1 MGKLTELL
9 NKGAR
14 LIVTEAPDEPGAE
27 PAEGAER
34 PRRHERDVAPD
45 VALAEPPTAVARSQ
59 VAASVEDFGAVYD
72 EAGIAVPA
80 HGYGIEKVSQMLQNP
95 RFASLSREAKA
106 NAVLVALEAAG
117 APIREVIEDAVQRDK
132 ALDAFEASKE
142 REALELKA
150 ANDAR
155 IQGLNQQLEELIQ
168 KINSEVQT
176 LKQASE
182 EAERA
187 FAALRTRK
195 RREEER
201 LRDLVAFFIEGAENP
216 ITTSGAGTGAPADT
230 GKAS

>member
-1 MGKLTELL
+1 MGKLSELL

-14 LIVTEAPDEPGAE
+14 LIVTEAPEGATGE
-27 PAEGAER
+27 AEGSSGV
-34 PRRHERDVAPD
+34 PRKRERDISPD
-45 VALAEPPTAVARSQ
+45 VLEAEPPTRVTQSR
-59 VAASVEDFGAVYD
+59 VAAGVEDFAAVYE
-72 EAGIAVPA
+72 EAGITMPT

-117 APIREVIEDAVQRDK
+117 APIREVIQDAVQRDK
-132 ALDAFEASKE
+132 ALDGFEAAKE
-142 REALELKA
+142 HELLELRA
-150 ANDAR
+150 GNDTR
-155 IQGLNQQLEELIQ
+155 IQALNQQLEELIQ
-168 KINSEVQT
+168 KINAEVQT

-216 ITTSGAGTGAPADT
+216 ISTTGTGTGAPADKT
-230 GKAS
+230 KPS

>member
-1 MGKLTELL
+1 
-9 NKGAR
+9 
-14 LIVTEAPDEPGAE
+14 
-27 PAEGAER
+27 
-34 PRRHERDVAPD
+34 
-45 VALAEPPTAVARSQ
+45 
-59 VAASVEDFGAVYD
+59 
-72 EAGIAVPA
+72 
-80 HGYGIEKVSQMLQNP
+80 MLQNP

-117 APIREVIEDAVQRDK
+117 APIREVIQDAVQRDK
-132 ALDAFEASKE
+132 ALDAFEAAKE

-150 ANDAR
+150 GNDAR
-155 IQGLNQQLEELIQ
+155 IQALNQQLEELIQ

-182 EAERA
+182 ETERD

-216 ITTSGAGTGAPADT
+216 ITTSAAGTGAPADK

>member
-1 MGKLTELL
+1 MGKLSELL

-14 LIVTEAPDEPGAE
+14 LIVTEAPEGATGQ
-27 PAEGAER
+27 AEGSSEG
-34 PRRHERDVAPD
+34 PRKRERDISPD
-45 VALAEPPTAVARSQ
+45 VLEAEPPTRVTQSRVATG
-59 VAASVEDFGAVYD
+59 VEDFAAVYE
-72 EAGIAVPA
+72 EAGITMPA
-80 HGYGIEKVSQMLQNP
+80 HGYGIDKVSQMLQNP

-117 APIREVIEDAVQRDK
+117 APIREVIQDAVQRDK
-132 ALDAFEASKE
+132 ALDGFEAAKE
-142 REALELKA
+142 HELLELRA
-150 ANDAR
+150 GNDTR
-155 IQGLNQQLEELIQ
+155 IQALNQQLEELIQ
-168 KINSEVQT
+168 KINAEVQT

-216 ITTSGAGTGAPADT
+216 ISTTGTGTGAPADKT
-230 GKAS
+230 KPS